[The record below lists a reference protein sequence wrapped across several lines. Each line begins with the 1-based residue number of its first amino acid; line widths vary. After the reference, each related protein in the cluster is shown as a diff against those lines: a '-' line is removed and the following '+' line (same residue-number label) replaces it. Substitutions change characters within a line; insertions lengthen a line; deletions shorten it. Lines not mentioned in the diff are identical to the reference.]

1 MNADEFK
8 YELEQNTVIKD
19 NVEQSKFDRANNK
32 ILIRRSDYK
41 NLTRRSTKFS
51 PLKFWCTLHK

>member
-41 NLTRRSTKFS
+41 N
-51 PLKFWCTLHK
+51 